1 MLFRSSRIIN
11 LYVRK
16 AAVQS
21 KDIGSHIICLIT
33 DSQEEVLAY
42 VQIRSTDI
50 LNYLFIQFFLTFYLF
65 IYLFIFF
72 ASFPMT
78 FAFIFPR
85 LFSSFLFFSFLFF
98 SFQFIF
104 SLLSF
109 VLFSVILI
117 ISLFSSIHCY
127 LKFTIFIFRNFDFIF
142 FFLLSSAIR

>member
-1 MLFRSSRIIN
+1 MKSLWLLRELSDVVSTGSRIIN

-85 LFSSFLFFSFLFF
+85 LFSSFLFFSF
-98 SFQFIF
+98 QFIF

-109 VLFSVILI
+109 VF
-117 ISLFSSIHCY
+117 FCY
-127 LKFTIFIFRNFDFIF
+127 PYHLP
-142 FFLLSSAIR
+142 FFLYSLLLKIYNFYIQKLRFYFF